1 MSSIKRPETKLVPVP
16 SVNKIPERDVDKS
29 PILEAQHLGIDFGGL
44 TAVNEFNMAIGR
56 TEIAGLIGPN
66 GAGKTTFF
74 NCVTGIYTPTEGKM
88 YLYDADGEKHL
99 LNGKKPHKIT
109 AMGMA
114 RTFQN
119 IRLFSDM
126 TVLENVM
133 VGRHCRTRAGIW
145 GALSRNG
152 RTRREEQESI
162 DISYALLESLHLQ
175 DLWNERARN
184 LAYGAQRRL
193 EIARAL
199 ATEPRMLLLDEPA
212 AGMNPQ
218 ETHELEI
225 LVRGIRDARNLSIL
239 LIEHDMSMVMSLS
252 DRIYVMEYGSCIAS
266 GKPGEVRA
274 NPRVIK
280 AYLGESDA

>member
-1 MSSIKRPETKLVPVP
+1 MTPV
-16 SVNKIPERDVDKS
+16 
-29 PILEAQHLGIDFGGL
+29 LEVSGLSQDFGGL
-44 TAVNEFNMAIGR
+44 RALSDLDLHVDANEIVA
-56 TEIAGLIGPN
+56 LIGPN

-114 RTFQN
+114 RTFQD

-218 ETHELEI
+218 ETRELEI